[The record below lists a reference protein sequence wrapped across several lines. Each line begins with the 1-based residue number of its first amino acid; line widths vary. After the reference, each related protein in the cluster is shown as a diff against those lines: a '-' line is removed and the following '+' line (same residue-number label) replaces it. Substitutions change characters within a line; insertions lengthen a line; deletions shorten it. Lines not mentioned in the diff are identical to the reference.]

1 MKKTTYQRLLVLAWA
16 VLMVLPMA
24 LFTSC
29 SESDEEVTEFDNW
42 QERNDTYFNE
52 VYSRAKGIN
61 SGEWRVFPK
70 WSLNTEVATKA
81 EDYIVVQ
88 TISFLS
94 GRV

>member
-52 VYSRAKGIN
+52 VYSRAKGIKLL
-61 SGEWRVFPK
+61 RP
-70 WSLNTEVATKA
+70 T
-81 EDYIVVQ
+81 D